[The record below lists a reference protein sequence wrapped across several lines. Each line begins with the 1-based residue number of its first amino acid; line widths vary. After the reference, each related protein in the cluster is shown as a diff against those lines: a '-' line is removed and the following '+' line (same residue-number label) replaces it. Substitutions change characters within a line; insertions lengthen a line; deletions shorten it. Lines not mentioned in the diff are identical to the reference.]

1 MIDIAKIRSVLDQIA
16 HAKEW
21 LSLVRGLILESGGNW
36 IDIATVDIAFLFES
50 KGHGVHGFGMGA
62 SAEIGDW
69 TANAKAV
76 FLNKK
81 TTNEQTTRT

>member
-1 MIDIAKIRSVLDQIA
+1 LDQIA
-16 HAKEW
+16 LTKDP
-21 LSLVRGLILESGGNW
+21 LVLVCALVLESGGNW